1 MTTDTDGDVL
11 MTKKQLEAEY
21 TSAQSKLDLLDKF
34 RDSKKHAN
42 LPVHTKG
49 IYTQQRRY
57 LAGYVKALAL
67 HHG

>member
-1 MTTDTDGDVL
+1 
-11 MTKKQLEAEY
+11 MTKKQLTEEY
-21 TSAQSKLDLLDKF
+21 THAQNQLTKLDKF

-57 LAGYVKALAL
+57 LAGYVKSLAL